1 MSITRCESPC
11 DIPPQRIVA
20 GFRPSTHGI
29 AHHSTS
35 PSGLL
40 AGSSRNP
47 GIRAVG
53 NGKSMITQLALR
65 GCAPLGVASTSAAA
79 RAGRNQEQRR
89 TTCAGSSRQGSG
101 LARGTHRASFLKVRV
116 KRSGTSSGSA
126 MRACVS
132 RCSHAGARAL
142 ERCGVATAACPRV
155 SQGRHDTARAARQWV
170 ASITASRQVQGDENY
185 EQ

>member
-1 MSITRCESPC
+1 MCARSFRYFGNSCGRPPPRPAPTTSQPSSLASALQPTVSP
-11 DIPPQRIVA
+11 
-20 GFRPSTHGI
+20 T
-29 AHHSTS
+29 HSTG

-40 AGSSRNP
+40 AGPSSTP
-47 GIRAVG
+47 GMRAVG
-53 NGKSMITQLALR
+53 TEAIDDAQLALR
-65 GCAPLGVASTSAAA
+65 GGAPPGAASTSSGAS
-79 RAGRNQEQRR
+79 AGRNQEQRR

-155 SQGRHDTARAARQWV
+155 SQGRHDTARAARQ
-170 ASITASRQVQGDENY
+170 
-185 EQ
+185 